1 MLHIINY
8 DKKNFDIIKIA
19 KSILRKYI
27 KYIIN
32 DRRNSQFLSA
42 SLKALLQSLI
52 VVIVKARPP
61 LTLLQMGIENSGLK
75 ESRL

>member
-8 DKKNFDIIKIA
+8 DKKNFDII

-42 SLKALLQSLI
+42 SLKSLLQSLI

-61 LTLLQMGIENSGLK
+61 LTFLQTGIENSGLK

>member
-8 DKKNFDIIKIA
+8 DKKNFDII

-42 SLKALLQSLI
+42 SLKSLLQSLI

-61 LTLLQMGIENSGLK
+61 LTFLQMGIENSGLK